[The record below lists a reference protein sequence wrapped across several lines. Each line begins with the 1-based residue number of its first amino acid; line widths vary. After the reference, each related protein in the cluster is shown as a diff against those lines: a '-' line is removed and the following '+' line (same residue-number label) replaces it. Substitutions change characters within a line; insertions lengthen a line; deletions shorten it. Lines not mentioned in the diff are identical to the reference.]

1 MANYEDLT
9 VGELLTTNNSEL
21 LNSVLF
27 QLQVCFNIIFK
38 NQTDKND
45 LSRKVRLSSK

>member
-9 VGELLTTNNSEL
+9 VGELLNTNNSEL

-27 QLQVCFNIIFK
+27 QLQVGSTVCYNL
-38 NQTDKND
+38 D
-45 LSRKVRLSSK
+45 LKDHKGYIAL